1 MAKSRKSNR
10 KQKGGVWSFFKKT
23 KKHTPLRTKKHISK
37 KEEEEIYADPSN
49 WAKMELLFN
58 EEEERHQQ
66 EKHRSPTR
74 KHISP
79 TRRHISPTRRH
90 ISPTRRHISPTSVW
104 ETNPHILAERRRKRM
119 EKEGKNE
126 DKKGMTK
133 RERERAR
140 DAYLGQVG
148 RL

>member
-37 KEEEEIYADPSN
+37 KEEKEIFADPSN

-79 TRRHISPTRRH
+79 T
-90 ISPTRRHISPTSVW
+90 SVW

-119 EKEGKNE
+119 EKEGKSE

-133 RERERAR
+133 RERERDR